1 MKPVII
7 FAVAVGVIAGCA
19 IPAQANDLRFGYY
32 AYELESAEGR
42 QHLLERLER
51 RVARYCG
58 VLGGVKSLYAKKI
71 AARCRNEM
79 TEELVG
85 KFGDARLVALYR
97 GDAGVVAQN

>member
-19 IPAQANDLRFGYY
+19 IPAQAKDLRFGYY

-42 QHLLERLER
+42 RHLLERLES
-51 RVARYCG
+51 RVARFCG
-58 VLGGVKSLYAKKI
+58 VGGVMSLHAKQD
-71 AARCRNEM
+71 AARCRDEM

-97 GDAGVVAQN
+97 GDAGVVARN